1 MELSL
6 IIPAFNEAQRIG
18 PTLRRAHRFLAA
30 RPARFEIIVV
40 DDGSTDDT
48 VALVTALAGEL
59 PGLRVLGSPANRGK
73 GHAVRRGMLAAT
85 GRIRV
90 FSDADG
96 STPIDELAPLLQAL
110 AAGADVAIGSRYLPA
125 SRVTRPQPWCRRVW
139 SRLVN
144 RVVQR
149 LLLPGVMDT
158 HCGFKAFTAAAAAHI
173 FAACTVDGWS
183 FDLEVLARAR
193 AQGLSI
199 REVPVRWENDERS
212 KACLWQL
219 PQEFRHVYR
228 LRRQLRQMEKS
239 RRPFAVRGS
248 GATPVRQ
255 CGGQA

>member
-18 PTLRRAHRFLAA
+18 LTLRRAHRFLAA
-30 RPARFEIIVV
+30 RPASFEILVV

-48 VALVTALAGEL
+48 VALVTALACKL
-59 PGLRVLGSPANRGK
+59 PGLRVLCSPANRGK
-73 GHAVRRGMLAAT
+73 GHAVRLGMRAAT
-85 GRIRV
+85 GGIRL

-96 STPIDELAPLLQAL
+96 STPIDELDPLLQAL
-110 AAGADVAIGSRYLPA
+110 AEGADIAIGSRYLA
-125 SRVTRPQPWCRRVW
+125 SSQITRPQPWFRWVW

-149 LLLPGVMDT
+149 VLLPGIVDT
-158 HCGFKAFTAAAAAHI
+158 HCGFKAFTAAAAART

-193 AQGLSI
+193 GHGFSI

-212 KACLWQL
+212 KARLRQL
-219 PQEFRHVYR
+219 PREFRYVYC
-228 LRRQLRQMEKS
+228 LRQQLRQVEKKPAS
-239 RRPFAVRGS
+239 
-248 GATPVRQ
+248 
-255 CGGQA
+255 

>member
-18 PTLRRAHRFLAA
+18 PTLRRFHRFLAA
-30 RPARFEIIVV
+30 RPASFEILVV

-48 VALVTALAGEL
+48 VALVTALAGKL
-59 PGLRVLGSPANRGK
+59 PGLRVLCSPANRGK

-85 GRIRV
+85 GQVRL

-96 STPIDELAPLLQAL
+96 STPIDELDPLLRAL
-110 AAGADVAIGSRYLPA
+110 AAGADIAIGSRYLAA

-144 RVVQR
+144 QVVQR
-149 LLLPGVMDT
+149 VLLPGIVDT
-158 HCGFKAFTAAAAAHI
+158 HCGFKAFTAAAAVHT

-193 AQGLSI
+193 AQGFRI
-199 REVPVRWENDERS
+199 REVPVRWENDDRS
-212 KACLWQL
+212 TARIGQL
-219 PQEFRHVYR
+219 PREFQHVYR
-228 LRRQLRQMEKS
+228 LRKQLRQAAKQ
-239 RRPFAVRGS
+239 A
-248 GATPVRQ
+248 
-255 CGGQA
+255 GGRF

>member
-30 RPARFEIIVV
+30 RPASFEILVV

-59 PGLRVLGSPANRGK
+59 PGLRVLCSPANRGK
-73 GHAVRRGMLAAT
+73 GHAVRQGMLAAT
-85 GRIRV
+85 GRIRL

-96 STPIDELAPLLQAL
+96 STPIDELDPLLQAL
-110 AAGADVAIGSRYLPA
+110 AAGADIAIGSRYLA
-125 SRVTRPQPWCRRVW
+125 GSQVTRPQPWWRRVW

-158 HCGFKAFTAAAAAHI
+158 HCGFKAFTAAAATHT

-183 FDLEVLARAR
+183 FDLEVLARAH
-193 AQGLSI
+193 AHGLSI
-199 REVPVRWENDERS
+199 REVPVRWENDDRS
-212 KACLWQL
+212 KARIRQL
-219 PQEFRHVYR
+219 PQEFRHLYR
-228 LRRQLRQMEKS
+228 LRKQLRQLEKQTAALS
-239 RRPFAVRGS
+239 VGY
-248 GATPVRQ
+248 G
-255 CGGQA
+255 C